1 MTDPSTS
8 RRALTGPALTF
19 LTGLD
24 LARFQTDVW
33 SQRPWLT
40 AAGDRADGEPIFSL
54 DDADELL
61 STRGLRTPF
70 LRIAKDG
77 QVLPTRRFVGG
88 GGAGARVADQVLDER
103 VLDEFSAGSTLVFQ
117 GLHRIW
123 PPLQDL
129 AGRLADELGHP
140 VQVNAY
146 LTPSTSRGFSAHYD
160 THDVFVLQI
169 AGHKS
174 WRCFAPPIA
183 APLPA
188 QEWTTVR
195 AEVAERAAGAPEL
208 TTTLGPGDC
217 LYLPRGWVH
226 EATALGRSLAAPDP
240 GRASADPRRYR
251 APRDRRRAGP
261 QPRASSLTPRR
272 RGCRRPCAAR
282 SRHRC
287 DPGRAQQVVGRART
301 RGAGPLT
308 RGPALVG
315 RSAGSAPP
323 GASGRACCR
332 ANARH
337 PCHDARLESSAAAYR
352 G

>member
-1 MTDPSTS
+1 M
-8 RRALTGPALTF
+8 
-19 LTGLD
+19 
-24 LARFQTDVW
+24 
-33 SQRPWLT
+33 
-40 AAGDRADGEPIFSL
+40 
-54 DDADELL
+54 
-61 STRGLRTPF
+61 
-70 LRIAKDG
+70 
-77 QVLPTRRFVGG
+77 
-88 GGAGARVADQVLDER
+88 
-103 VLDEFSAGSTLVFQ
+103 LDEFSAGSTLVFQ

-188 QEWTTVR
+188 QEWTSVR

-226 EATALGRSLAAPDP
+226 EATALGGVSLH
-240 GRASADPRRYR
+240 
-251 APRDRRRAGP
+251 
-261 QPRASSLTPRR
+261 LTL
-272 RGCRRPCAAR
+272 GV
-282 SRHRC
+282 H
-287 DPGRAQQVVGRART
+287 
-301 RGAGPLT
+301 PLT
-308 RGPALVG
+308 RADIVRHAIDAALDRNPELRRSLPAGVDVADPAQLGPDIDATLAELSKSLGEVEPAELARSLEVQRWSDVRPAPLRPVHQAELVAALTLDTLVTMRGWSHPRLHTEGDSLDVRVGDAVVSVPHTDVAVVRRVLNGGSALVKEFASDPDLALEAARRLLAAGILVEARG
-315 RSAGSAPP
+315 R
-323 GASGRACCR
+323 
-332 ANARH
+332 
-337 PCHDARLESSAAAYR
+337 
-352 G
+352 